1 MQQVAFQSVKL
12 TKTCNSEAKKKKKKK
27 KEEED

>member
-27 KEEED
+27 KEED

>member
-12 TKTCNSEAKKKKKKK
+12 TKTCNSEAKKKKKK
-27 KEEED
+27 EEED

>member
-27 KEEED
+27 KKKKD